1 MPYEY
6 SVYISQCFRGMM
18 LLFASLVSVLCNI
31 PLFLFFLTGYCDGSR
46 SIVNGSGINAYTT
59 RESLGFSIYLKDAYV
74 IPH

>member
-6 SVYISQCFRGMM
+6 SVYISECFRGMM
-18 LLFASLVSVLCNI
+18 LLFCFFGECSMQHSS
-31 PLFLFFLTGYCDGSR
+31 FLFFLTGYCDGSR